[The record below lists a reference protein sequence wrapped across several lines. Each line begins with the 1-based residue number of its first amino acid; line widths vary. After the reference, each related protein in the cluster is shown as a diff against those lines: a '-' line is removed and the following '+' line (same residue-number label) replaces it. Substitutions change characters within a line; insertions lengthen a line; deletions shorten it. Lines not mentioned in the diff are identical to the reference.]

1 MQEKN
6 NKVIDKENNDKK
18 PFVLSDKWKAVI
30 LAFVLV
36 AFFVIVIFSPAFSVK
51 EINIQDSEYYTE
63 EELLESFSQFKGKNG
78 NILLINNTKF
88 SQASGIFNRHLTVVE
103 EQMLFDYPLIK
114 NINIKYSAPGTINV
128 TLSDRK
134 PVMMVD
140 YFGTFLYVDTQGYVL
155 AVNSDGID
163 NNLPIVQ
170 GIDIDTYK
178 VGTPLT
184 LETNKKIDAAIKL
197 CMVISELSMNDYI
210 DIIDISN
217 YNNIR
222 MFCAPSLAIEFG
234 SLENLKVRLSILKSV
249 FDTGKDGYSNGTIDM
264 TGGNTPVFK
273 EKITE

>member
-103 EQMLFDYPLIK
+103 EQMLFDYPLRGA
-114 NINIKYSAPGTINV
+114 YLPRPGGGRGSRRHYEKKH
-128 TLSDRK
+128 TL
-134 PVMMVD
+134 VD
-140 YFGTFLYVDTQGYVL
+140 Q
-155 AVNSDGID
+155 
-163 NNLPIVQ
+163 
-170 GIDIDTYK
+170 
-178 VGTPLT
+178 
-184 LETNKKIDAAIKL
+184 
-197 CMVISELSMNDYI
+197 
-210 DIIDISN
+210 
-217 YNNIR
+217 R
-222 MFCAPSLAIEFG
+222 
-234 SLENLKVRLSILKSV
+234 
-249 FDTGKDGYSNGTIDM
+249 
-264 TGGNTPVFK
+264 
-273 EKITE
+273 